1 MSKMIEQ
8 TQLVAQIIANNRA
21 EQINATRGK
30 VGMKPIQ
37 FKDQYIFDSDIET
50 ARKILEALSE

>member
-1 MSKMIEQ
+1 MIEQ